1 MLKMPH
7 LLLYGRFIAYFALR
21 KMRYAKYGMSM
32 EKQKELIQKNPF
44 LVYGYAGP
52 RYFCD
57 REAETEK
64 LVSALDNGR
73 NVTLIAPRR
82 MGKTGLIKN
91 TFYRMRQQNPEV
103 ACFYMDIFATR
114 DLSFFVRLLAKTVL
128 GQLDTLSEAVLNKLT
143 TFFRSCRPVISAD
156 ELTGMPTVSLDFVA
170 DKSEQT
176 LKEIFDYMTLSG
188 RQCYL
193 AIDEFQQIAFYPEKG
208 TEALLRSYI
217 QFMPNVHFVFAGSS
231 RHLMEEMFTSAK
243 RPFYQSKQL
252 IMLHEIGEEVYYHF
266 ASGFFEA
273 KGLTVSRDVFGW
285 IYTRFAGHTW
295 YMQAMLNRL
304 YEKNQTIAEVQQA
317 EQVLLGLIEENTP
330 IYQSIIALLTDNQL
344 ALMQAIAR
352 EGVVASPNKGDFIKQ
367 HNLKAPSSVNTALKS
382 LLEKELIY
390 KTADGYRVYDRFMGL
405 WLQRL

>member
-1 MLKMPH
+1 MLYEK
-7 LLLYGRFIAYFALR
+7 FIAYFALR

-32 EKQKELIQKNPF
+32 EMQKVVEQKNPF
-44 LVYGYAGP
+44 LVYGYVGP

-57 REAETEK
+57 REQETEK

-73 NVTLIAPRR
+73 NITLIAPRR

-91 TFYRMRQQNPEV
+91 TFYRMQQQHPGV

-114 DLSFFVRLLAKTVL
+114 DLSSLVRLLAKTVL
-128 GQLDTLSEAVLNKLT
+128 GQLDTLSETVLNKLT
-143 TFFRSCRPVISAD
+143 TFFRSCRPVISVD
-156 ELTGMPTVSLDFVA
+156 ELTGVPTVSLDFVP

-176 LKEIFDYMTLSG
+176 LKEIFDYMVASG

-193 AIDEFQQIAFYPEKG
+193 AIDEFQQISFYPEKG

-243 RPFYQSKQL
+243 RPFYQSTQL
-252 IMLHEIGEEVYYHF
+252 MMLHEINQETYYHF
-266 ASGFFEA
+266 ASDFFEA
-273 KGLTVSRDVFGW
+273 KGSLLSKDVFGW
-285 IYTRFAGHTW
+285 VYTRFAGHTW
-295 YMQAMLNRL
+295 YIQAMLNRL
-304 YEKNQTIAEVQQA
+304 YERKEAITDLQQA
-317 EQVLLGLIEENTP
+317 EQTLLGLIEENTP

-344 ALMQAIAR
+344 ALMQAIAC
-352 EGVVASPNKGDFIKQ
+352 EGVVASPNKGDFIKE

-390 KTADGYRVYDRFMGL
+390 KSADGYTVYDRFMGL
-405 WLQRL
+405 WLQAL

>member
-1 MLKMPH
+1 MD
-7 LLLYGRFIAYFALR
+7 
-21 KMRYAKYGMSM
+21 
-32 EKQKELIQKNPF
+32 KQKELVPKNPF

-57 REAETEK
+57 REVEMEK
-64 LVSALDNGR
+64 LLSALNNGR

-91 TFYRMRQQNPEV
+91 TFYRMRQQHAEV

-114 DLSFFVRLLAKTVL
+114 DLPALVRLLAKTVL
-128 GQLDTLSEAVLNKLT
+128 GQLDTLSETVLNKLT

-156 ELTGMPTVSLDFVA
+156 ELTGIPTVSLDFMP

-176 LKEIFDYMTLSG
+176 LKEIFDYMRLSG

-193 AIDEFQQIAFYPEKG
+193 AIDEFQQIASYPEKG

-217 QFMPNVHFVFAGSS
+217 QFMPNVHFIFAGSS

-243 RPFYQSKQL
+243 RPFYQSTQL
-252 IMLHEIGEEVYYHF
+252 MMLHEIPQEVYYHF
-266 ASGFFEA
+266 ASDFFKA
-273 KGLTVSRDVFGW
+273 KELSLSEDIFGW

-295 YMQAMLNRL
+295 YIQAMLNRL
-304 YEKNQTIAEVQQA
+304 YERKETITDVRQA

-330 IYQSIIALLTDNQL
+330 VYQSIITLLTDNQL
-344 ALMQAIAR
+344 ALMSAIAC
-352 EGVVASPNKGDFIKQ
+352 EGVVSSPNKGDFIQ
-367 HNLKAPSSVNTALKS
+367 RHNLKAPSSVNTALKS

-390 KTADGYRVYDRFMGL
+390 KSIDGYRVYDRFMGL
-405 WLQRL
+405 WLQTL

>member
-1 MLKMPH
+1 MLYDK
-7 LLLYGRFIAYFALR
+7 FIAYFALR
-21 KMRYAKYGMSM
+21 KMRNAKYGMSM
-32 EKQKELIQKNPF
+32 EKQKELVQKNPF
-44 LVYGYAGP
+44 LIYGYAGP

-91 TFYRMRQQNPEV
+91 TFYQMQQQHAEV

-114 DLSFFVRLLAKTVL
+114 DLSSLVRLLAKTVL
-128 GQLDTLSEAVLNKLT
+128 GQLDTLSDTVLNRLT
-143 TFFRSCRPVISAD
+143 AFFRSCRPMISVD
-156 ELTGMPTVSLDFVA
+156 ELTGVPTVSLDFLP

-176 LKEIFDYMTLSG
+176 LKEIFDYMVASG

-193 AIDEFQQIAFYPEKG
+193 AIDEFQQIASYSEKG

-217 QFMPNVHFVFAGSS
+217 QFMPNVHFIFAGSS

-243 RPFYQSKQL
+243 RPFYQSTQL
-252 IMLHEIGEEVYYHF
+252 MMLHEISQEAYYRF
-266 ASGFFEA
+266 ASGFFEEI
-273 KGLTVSRDVFGW
+273 GLSLAEDTFGW
-285 IYTRFAGHTW
+285 IYTCFAGHTW
-295 YMQAMLNRL
+295 YIQALLNRL
-304 YEKNQTIAEVQQA
+304 YERRETITDVRQA
-317 EQVLLGLIEENTP
+317 EQALIGLIEENTP
-330 IYQSIIALLTDNQL
+330 VYQSIIALLTDNQL

-367 HNLKAPSSVNTALKS
+367 HSLKAPSSVNTALKS

-390 KTADGYRVYDRFMGL
+390 KSADGYKVYDRFMAM
-405 WLQRL
+405 WLKSLPWS